1 MKVFETNAIRNVA
14 LIGHGGEGKTSLA
27 EAMLFNAKSIDRLGR
42 VDDGNSTMDYDP
54 EEIARKISIGL
65 SAGYAV
71 WKDVKINVLD
81 TPGFFDFE
89 GEVIAALHVCEA
101 AVIVTSAS
109 GNMTVGTEKALEM
122 VSERKKPAILFVN
135 GVTKENANYVET
147 VNAIRAAYSKV
158 VMAEI
163 PIVEAL
169 TMKGYVNVLE
179 GKAFDMSG
187 KEIAIPAS
195 LQSAYE
201 EARLEIVELA
211 AETDDALME
220 KYFEE
225 GDLSHDEVIT
235 GIKAAIAADSA
246 ILAYGGSATQN
257 VGVTNLM
264 DAILRF
270 VPAPTAKTEG
280 TCLQVFKSVV
290 DPFVGKLL
298 LFKVEGG
305 SVASGIALNNVNAD
319 KQERIS
325 ALYCL
330 KGKKQ
335 EGVDK
340 LNAGDIGA
348 VAKLSYTKTGD
359 TLGDETIT
367 EPFEAIPFPAPVIAL
382 AINAAKVDD
391 QEKVISSVLKM
402 LEEESTVVIEQNAET
417 NETLLCGMGEMQLDI
432 ICKKVKN
439 KYNVD
444 AILREPR
451 VSYREAIHHSA
462 EAVGRHKKQT
472 GGAGQFGQCSVRFE
486 PGAADGVF
494 EFVDAVVGGA
504 IPRQFI
510 PAVEK
515 GLREAFKTGVLAG
528 YPMIDL
534 KCTVFDGKYHPVDSK
549 EIAFISA
556 AKLAYDEGI
565 NKAGPYF
572 LEPVNDVKIIVP
584 ESYLGDVMGDVSKRR
599 GAIKFTEQENGK
611 QIIYASIPQ
620 AEMLKYAT
628 DLRSMTQGRGRF
640 VSTFAEYQEVPASA
654 NAKIIEDAKKRKAE
668 LDARK

>member
-1 MKVFETNAIRNVA
+1 MKVFETEQIRNVA

-89 GEVIAALHVCEA
+89 GEVIAALHVTEA
-101 AVIVTSAS
+101 AIIVTSAS

-135 GVTKENANYVET
+135 GVTKENANYLET
-147 VNAIRAAYSKV
+147 VAAIRNAYPKV

-163 PIVEAL
+163 PIVENL

-187 KEIAIPAS
+187 KEIAIPDG
-195 LQSAYE
+195 LKGAYE

-211 AETDDALME
+211 AETDDQLME

-225 GDLSHDEVIT
+225 GDLSHDEVIV

-246 ILAYGGSATQN
+246 ILAFGGAATQN

-264 DAILRF
+264 DAILKF

-305 SVASGIALNNVNAD
+305 AVVSGTALNNVNAD

-359 TLGDETIT
+359 TLGDDSVT
-367 EPFEAIPFPAPVIAL
+367 EPFDAIPFPAPVIAL

-391 QEKVISSVLKM
+391 QEKVIASVYKM
-402 LEEESTVVIEQNAET
+402 LEEESTVSIEQNAET

-486 PGAADGVF
+486 PGAEDGVF

-611 QIIYASIPQ
+611 QIISASIPQ

>member
-1 MKVFETNAIRNVA
+1 MKVYDTQAIRNIA

-27 EAMLFNAKSIDRLGR
+27 EAIMFNAKAIDRLGK
-42 VDDGNSTMDYDP
+42 VDNGTSTMDFDP

-65 SAGYAV
+65 AAGYAE
-71 WKDVKINVLD
+71 WKDCKINLLD

-89 GEVIAALHVCEA
+89 GEVIASLHVAEA
-101 AVIVTSAS
+101 AVIVTSAT
-109 GNMTVGTEKALEM
+109 GNMSVGTEKALEM

-147 VNAIRAAYSKV
+147 IHAIRENYSKV
-158 VMAEI
+158 VMAQI
-163 PIVEAL
+163 PVVEGL
-169 TMKGYVNVLE
+169 EMKGYVDVLE
-179 GKAFDMSG
+179 GKAFDLGG

-195 LQSAYE
+195 LQGEYE
-201 EARLEIVELA
+201 AARNEIVELA
-211 AETDDALME
+211 AETSDELLE

-225 GDLSHDEVIT
+225 GDLSHDEVIV

-264 DAILRF
+264 DAVLQF
-270 VPAPTAKTEG
+270 VPAPEAKTQG
-280 TCLQVFKSVV
+280 TCLQVFKSIV

-305 SVASGIALNNVNAD
+305 SVSSGISLNNVNND

-325 ALYCL
+325 AIYCL

-335 EGVDK
+335 DAIEK

-359 TLGDETIT
+359 TLGDDSIT
-367 EPFEAIPFPAPVIAL
+367 EPFEAIPFPAPAIAL
-382 AINAAKVDD
+382 AITSVKVDD
-391 QEKVISSVLKM
+391 QEKVISSIYKM
-402 LEEESTVVIEQNAET
+402 LDEESTVTIEQNAET
-417 NETLLCGMGEMQLDI
+417 NETLLCGMGEMQLEI

-444 AILREPR
+444 AVLREPR
-451 VSYREAIHHSA
+451 VSYREAIHRTA

-515 GLREAFKTGVLAG
+515 GLREAFKSGVLAG

-556 AKLAYDEGI
+556 AKLAYEEGI
-565 NKAGPYF
+565 NAAGPYF

-599 GAIKFTEQENGK
+599 GAIKYTEQENGK

>member
-1 MKVFETNAIRNVA
+1 MKIYDTNSIRNIA

-27 EAMLFNAKSIDRLGR
+27 EAILFNAKAIDRLGR
-42 VDDGNSTMDYDP
+42 VDDGNSTMDFDS

-65 SAGYAV
+65 SVGYAE
-71 WKDVKINVLD
+71 WNGVKINVLD

-89 GEVIAALHVCEA
+89 GEVIAALHVAEA
-101 AVIVTSAS
+101 AVVVTSATGS
-109 GNMTVGTEKALEM
+109 MSVGTEKALEM
-122 VSERKKPAILFVN
+122 VAERKKPTILFVN
-135 GVTKENANYVET
+135 GVTKENANFVET
-147 VNAIRAAYSKV
+147 VNAIRASFPKV

-163 PIVEAL
+163 PVVEGLA
-169 TMKGYVNVLE
+169 MKGYVSVLE

-187 KEIAIPAS
+187 KEMPIPAN
-195 LQSAYE
+195 LQDAFDT
-201 EARLEIVELA
+201 ARTEIVELA
-211 AETDDALME
+211 AETSDDLME

-225 GDLSHDEVIT
+225 GDLSHDEVLA
-235 GIKAAIAADSA
+235 GIKVAIASQSA
-246 ILAYGGSATQN
+246 ILVYGGSATQN

-264 DAILRF
+264 NAVNSF
-270 VPAPTAKTEG
+270 VPAPEAKVEG
-280 TCLQVFKSVV
+280 SCLQVFKSVV

-298 LFKVEGG
+298 VFKVMGG
-305 SVASGIALNNVNAD
+305 SIGGGAVLNNLNAD

-335 EGVDK
+335 EGVEK
-340 LNAGDIGA
+340 LVAGDIGA

-359 TLGDETIT
+359 TLGDDSVN
-367 EPFEAIPFPAPVIAL
+367 EPLSAIPFPAPVISL
-382 AINAAKVDD
+382 AISAAKMDD
-391 QEKVISSVLKM
+391 QEKVIGNLQKM
-402 LEEESTVVIEQNAET
+402 LEEESTVRIESNPET

-439 KYNVD
+439 KYGVE
-444 AILREPR
+444 AVLREPR
-451 VSYREAIHHSA
+451 VSYREAIHKVA
-462 EAVGRHKKQT
+462 EAVGRHKKQS

-486 PGAADGVF
+486 AGAADGVF

-515 GLREAFKTGVLAG
+515 GLREAFKAGVLAG

-549 EIAFISA
+549 EIAFVTA
-556 AKLAYDEGI
+556 AKLAYAEGI
-565 NKAGPYF
+565 AAAGPYF

-599 GAIKFTEQENGK
+599 GSIKYTEQEGGR
-611 QIIYASIPQ
+611 QVISASIPQ

-640 VSTFAEYQEVPASA
+640 IATFAEYQEVPASA

>member
-1 MKVFETNAIRNVA
+1 MKVFETEQIRNVA
-14 LIGHGGEGKTSLA
+14 LIGHGGEGKTSVA

-89 GEVIAALHVCEA
+89 GEVIAALHVTEA

-122 VSERKKPAILFVN
+122 VGERKKPAILFVN
-135 GVTKENANYVET
+135 GVTKENANYIET
-147 VNAIRAAYSKV
+147 VNAIRQSYPKV

-163 PIVEAL
+163 PIVENL

-187 KEIAIPAS
+187 KEIAIPDS
-195 LQSAYE
+195 LKGAVE

-211 AETDDALME
+211 AETDDQLME

-225 GDLSHDEVIT
+225 GDLSHDEVIV

-246 ILAYGGSATQN
+246 ILAIGGAATQN

-264 DAILRF
+264 DAILKF
-270 VPAPTAKTEG
+270 VPAPTAKTQG

-305 SVASGIALNNVNAD
+305 SVVSGTALNNVNAD

-359 TLGDETIT
+359 TLGDDSIT
-367 EPFEAIPFPAPVIAL
+367 EPFDAIPFPAPVIAL

-391 QEKVISSVLKM
+391 QEKVIASVYKM
-402 LEEESTVVIEQNAET
+402 LEEESTVSIEQNAET

-599 GAIKFTEQENGK
+599 GSIKFTEQENGK
-611 QIIYASIPQ
+611 QIISASIPQ

-640 VSTFAEYQEVPASA
+640 ISTFAEYQEVPASA